1 MKKHPEGEFIMLEI
15 LKNTLEESPIVKKG
29 NYNYVVHPITDGVP
43 EIKPELLRE
52 VVDEIKNHLL
62 KDYDKIVAVEAMGLP
77 LGSIL
82 SVELNKPLVIIR
94 KKSYGLPGEVSVE
107 QQTGYSKSKL
117 FINGLGPEDKIII
130 VDDVL
135 STGGTLKALLT
146 VLNDMG
152 VNVVDVI
159 VVIEKGD
166 NKDQV
171 ERETGMEIKTLIKLD
186 VINSK
191 IVVSDVISED

>member
-1 MKKHPEGEFIMLEI
+1 MLEI

-29 NYNYVVHPITDGVP
+29 DYDYVVHPITDGVP

-52 VVDEIKNHLL
+52 VVNEIKNHIL

-77 LGSIL
+77 IGAIL
-82 SVELNKPLVIIR
+82 SIELNKPLVIIR
-94 KKSYGLPGEVSVE
+94 KKSYGLPGEISVE
-107 QQTGYSKSKL
+107 QKTGYSKSKL
-117 FINGLGPEDKIII
+117 FINGLEPEDKIII

-146 VLNDMG
+146 VLIDMG

-159 VVIEKGD
+159 VVIEKGN

-171 ERETGMEIKTLIKLD
+171 EKETGMEIKTLVKLD
-186 VINSK
+186 VMDGK

>member
-1 MKKHPEGEFIMLEI
+1 VHTEGEFVMLEI

-29 NYNYVVHPITDGVP
+29 DYDYVVHPITDGVP
-43 EIKPELLRE
+43 EVKSELLRE
-52 VVDEIKNHLL
+52 VVNEIKNHLL

-77 LGSIL
+77 LGAIL
-82 SVELNKPLVIIR
+82 SVELDKPLVIIR

-107 QQTGYSKSKL
+107 QKTGYSKSKL
-117 FINGLGPEDKIII
+117 FINGLDPEDKIII

-135 STGGTLKALLT
+135 STGGTLKALIS

-152 VNVVDVI
+152 VNIVDVI

-186 VINSK
+186 VIDGK